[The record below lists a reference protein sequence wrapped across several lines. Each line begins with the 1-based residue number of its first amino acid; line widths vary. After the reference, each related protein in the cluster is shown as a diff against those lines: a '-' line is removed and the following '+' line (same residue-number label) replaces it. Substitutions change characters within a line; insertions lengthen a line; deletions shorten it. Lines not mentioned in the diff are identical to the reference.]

1 MGKVG
6 GAWKATCLH
15 RKRRCGAP
23 SPRDHQS
30 CARMEVRRSLLLL
43 LALKTLWAGEHEG
56 ETEAWSLVSRGLWMG
71 EALCA
76 GKLADASDPWETAS
90 KKGEHTQ

>member
-15 RKRRCGAP
+15 RKRKCGAP

-30 CARMEVRRSLLLL
+30 CARMEVRWSLLLL

-56 ETEAWSLVSRGLWMG
+56 ETGLEPGLQRAVDGRAFVCREISRCFRSLGNSI
-71 EALCA
+71 
-76 GKLADASDPWETAS
+76 
-90 KKGEHTQ
+90 